1 MLLCWSCLSFLF
13 PVSLISSAVSHWS
26 HRLHVRVNISFNII
40 RDTRKVSETWICT
53 PVYPISHVGST
64 RMSLYLRVQ
73 FLYIAL
79 ANQEMEET
87 CDNIMLFHFIFF
99 SLCIYVLLYL
109 IMSWCRYAVQ
119 LWKVGDTCFSD
130 SQEQG
135 WWIMEYAP
143 FKQKT
148 NLMFGEVRTLNLHC
162 GIEVAKQRG
171 VSYWCYVTTRTA
183 TW

>member
-1 MLLCWSCLSFLF
+1 MFIIFVSCLIDKLCCF
-13 PVSLISSAVSHWS
+13 SLKSPTTCKSKHFIFVK
-26 HRLHVRVNISFNII
+26 
-40 RDTRKVSETWICT
+40 KVSETWIYT
-53 PVYPISHVGST
+53 SSVIWVVQAWVST
-64 RMSLYLRVQ
+64 WGYSSCALLLKTRKWRKRVIILCY
-73 FLYIAL
+73 FIL
-79 ANQEMEET
+79 
-87 CDNIMLFHFIFF
+87 LFFC
-99 SLCIYVLLYL
+99 LCIYILLYH

-143 FKQKT
+143 FKQKN

-162 GIEVAKQRG
+162 GIKVAKQRG

-183 TW
+183 AW